1 MEVVKM
7 GIEKIVK
14 DVNEEFKLYEFKSFV
29 LVNGNRYYVMYFED
43 KRYDNPN
50 QLNLFGDDVWNSL
63 KKKGYEK

>member
-1 MEVVKM
+1 V

>member
-1 MEVVKM
+1 M